1 MRVFGRGLG
10 RLKAWLRAQVPLVP
24 AAIDACEFEC
34 RETWCPPERMD
45 DCPRR
50 LRRAARRLAHMES
63 ADEIAPATAGSLAE
77 RKQVAERKQIASD
90 VPFATEEGA

>member
-24 AAIDACEFEC
+24 AGIDACEFEC
-34 RETWCPPERMD
+34 RETWCPPERMS

-50 LRRAARRLAHMES
+50 LRRAAVRRLELAEAS
-63 ADEIAPATAGSLAE
+63 GTIAPVTASMPIE
-77 RKQVAERKQIASD
+77 RE
-90 VPFATEEGA
+90 

>member
-10 RLKAWLRAQVPLVP
+10 KLKAWLLAQVPVVP
-24 AAIDACEFEC
+24 PGIDACEFEC

-50 LRRAARRLAHMES
+50 LRRAARRLAQLDNP
-63 ADEIAPATAGSLAE
+63 DEIAPATAGSLVE
-77 RKQVAERKQIASD
+77 RKRIASD
-90 VPFATEEGA
+90 APLVTGKRAL